1 MVRSFNFSR
10 LPLIYFGAGKI
21 GLLPGFV
28 KKYGDSVLI
37 VSGKSSFL
45 KSEKAE
51 RLFDELKKSGISF
64 QITTVEGEPS
74 PDIVDSV
81 VRRYSTERIDAVI
94 SIGGGSAIDAGKAV
108 SAMMYKKESVQDYL
122 EGVGSK
128 DHPGSKLPFI
138 VIPTTSGTGSE
149 ATKNAVISK
158 VGPEGFKKSLRHDN
172 LVPDIAIVD
181 PEMTLT
187 CPSDVTA
194 ASGMDCFTQ
203 LTEAFLSDK
212 SCEYTDAFALEGLK
226 AIGNSLLK
234 AVHDG
239 RDIAARSGM
248 SFAALTSGIC
258 LANAGLG
265 AVHGFA
271 SSIGGLYNIPHGVV
285 CGTLM
290 SATNRITVQRLR
302 TAGESDIALGKYAQL
317 GRIFLVKENKDDN
330 YFIDGFLDFLDQL
343 TDEFAFPGLRKAGV
357 PEEDL
362 PRIAR
367 LTENKNNPV
376 KLSPDDLLEI
386 LKIRYV

>member
-1 MVRSFNFSR
+1 MVKSFNFSR
-10 LPLIYFGAGKI
+10 LPLIYFGAGKT
-21 GLLPGFV
+21 GLLPGLI

-37 VSGKSSFL
+37 ISGKSSFL
-45 KSEKAE
+45 KSERAE
-51 RLFDELKKSGISF
+51 KLFDELKKSGIRF
-64 QITTVEGEPS
+64 QISTVEGEPS

-81 VRRYSTERIDAVI
+81 VRRYSSGRTDAII

-128 DHPGSKLPFI
+128 DHPGSKIPFI
-138 VIPTTSGTGSE
+138 AVPTTSGTGSE
-149 ATKNAVISK
+149 ATKNAVISR
-158 VGPEGFKKSLRHDN
+158 VGPEGFKRSLRHDN

-187 CPSDVTA
+187 CPSDITA

-212 SCEYTDAFALEGLK
+212 SCEYSDAFALEGLE
-226 AIGNSLLK
+226 AIRNSLLN

-239 RDIAARSGM
+239 QDIAARSGM

-265 AVHGFA
+265 VVHGFA
-271 SSIGGLYNIPHGVV
+271 ASIGGLYYIPHGVV

-302 TAGESDIALGKYAQL
+302 TARESDISLKKYAQL
-317 GRIFLVKENKDDN
+317 GRIFLGRKNKNDG

-343 TDEFAFPGLRKAGV
+343 TDELSLPGLWKAGIL
-357 PEEDL
+357 EEDL

-376 KLSPDDLLEI
+376 KLTPDDLLEI
-386 LKIRYV
+386 LKIRYI